1 MSEPECAGSDRAES
15 IVVGVGA
22 TAAATASD
30 IAAGFASVARPKWT
44 VVAVATLNRKH
55 SAVEAFACSL
65 SVPMSVW
72 TAAELASVFVP
83 TPSSLVDDAVGTP
96 SVAEAA
102 AVLGSGGGTLI
113 LGKTK
118 VGPVTIA
125 VARAALPEE

>member
-1 MSEPECAGSDRAES
+1 MSESDRPES

-30 IAAGFASVARPKWT
+30 IAAGFASVARPHWS
-44 VVAVATLNRKH
+44 VVAVATLDRKR
-55 SAVEAFACSL
+55 SVVESFARSL
-65 SVPMSVW
+65 SVPLSVW
-72 TAAELASVFVP
+72 TAAQLASVVVP
-83 TPSSLVDDAVGTP
+83 APSLLVDEAVGTP

-102 AVLGSGGGTLI
+102 AILGSGGGRLI

-125 VARAALPEE
+125 VAIAPVPAE